1 MKRQVTIERMNEGGA
16 ERKWTLRFYLWNKK
30 KMMTMMKGDVLLF
43 PFSERDKIETPSS
56 HVLLVVVPFI
66 CHVLLYFYS
75 YFIPF
80 LPFNFQIL
88 STVPSKVLKEEEMEI
103 NIRFYFLLK
112 QRVGWKSRES
122 SWWWWWTETKTC
134 ESQWDFHSW
143 NIRKSG

>member
-103 NIRFYFLLK
+103 NIRFYFYWNKGLDEK
-112 QRVGWKSRES
+112 VEKVHDDNDDDEQRQKLVNLNGISIL
-122 SWWWWWTETKTC
+122 ET
-134 ESQWDFHSW
+134 
-143 NIRKSG
+143 